1 MDNDKVLTLVT
12 PPTEDETGISSDVV
26 SNDTLGRKWKGL
38 MWQTLGPESSLL
50 LLLAFTTPNPLGV
63 PEQRAGYSY
72 LFNEETKRGSR
83 DELKERRNL
92 FSREINKFYQQSD

>member
-63 PEQRAGYSY
+63 PEQRAGNHIHIF
-72 LFNEETKRGSR
+72 LMKKP
-83 DELKERRNL
+83 KEDQGM
-92 FSREINKFYQQSD
+92 S